1 MKVIDLQEYKKE
13 KDLKKATSETHFPL
27 QIDSFYK
34 NKELPLWIHVISHS
48 IPSLFGGEQ
57 LVMAQA
63 HDGKVLVFNFF
74 RFCSTTY
81 NFISAKLMTRTLSQS
96 CLCTDSR
103 TA

>member
-13 KDLKKATSETHFPL
+13 KDLKKAASETHSPL

-63 HDGKVLVFNFF
+63 HDGKVLVFNFGEEDLWEPVAF
-74 RFCSTTY
+74 DVFDKIVRQTHNDGPEAS
-81 NFISAKLMTRTLSQS
+81 
-96 CLCTDSR
+96 
-103 TA
+103 